1 MSESIST
8 TIGTAETIWPKAGLR
23 WLTLMIL
30 FGVTLTLFLLQLTL
44 GSERVP
50 LGQLISALMGGS
62 GADTA
67 WVKIALEF
75 RLPKAITAALGG
87 AALAAAG
94 LQMQTL
100 FRNPLAGPWVVGV
113 TAGARFGAGIF
124 VLLGVVSHAGMAT
137 GASLGAMAI
146 LLVLVAISPRVS
158 TVTLLIV
165 GLMLGFLAEGVL
177 GYLTHFASTAQ
188 IRIFASWAEGGFG
201 GATWDHLKILAPVIL
216 VGLVMALALVKP
228 LNALLLGERYARSLG
243 LTVTATRLSAFMSTV
258 ALSGAVTAMCGP
270 IVFLDVAVPHL
281 CRGLFNT
288 SDHRVLTPGV
298 ILMGASVAL
307 AADLIVSLPDNPQ
320 VSLYLNTVTTLL
332 GAPVVL
338 WVVLRRREM
347 RTLEL

>member
-1 MSESIST
+1 M
-8 TIGTAETIWPKAGLR
+8 GLR
-23 WLTLMIL
+23 WLTLIIL
-30 FGVTLTLFLLQLTL
+30 FGVTLALFLLQLTL

-50 LGQLISALMGGS
+50 LGQLITALLGGS

-113 TAGARFGAGIF
+113 TSGARFGAGIF
-124 VLLGVVSHAGMAT
+124 VLLGVVGHAGMAT
-137 GASLGAMAI
+137 GASLGALAI
-146 LLVLVAISPRVS
+146 LLILLAISSRVS
-158 TVTLLIV
+158 VITLLIV
-165 GLMLGFLAEGVL
+165 GLMLGFLADGVL
-177 GYLTHFASTAQ
+177 GYLTHYASTAQ
-188 IRIFASWAEGGFG
+188 MRIFASWTEGGFG

-243 LTVTATRLSAFMSTV
+243 LTVTATRLFAFTGTV

-270 IVFLDVAVPHL
+270 IVFLYVAVPHL

-288 SDHRVLTPGV
+288 SDHRVLMPGV
-298 ILMGASVAL
+298 ILLGASVAL

-320 VSLYLNTVTTLL
+320 ISLYLNTVTTVL
-332 GAPVVL
+332 GAPIVL

-347 RTLEL
+347 RSLEL